1 VATPVEMVDTLYAR
15 LSTRTTDIT
24 KRDAYYAGEQSLKYA
39 SDKFR
44 EFHAHRY
51 QGWADNWCG
60 VVANSP
66 SERLGL
72 VGFRLDDGAGMSP
85 AENALWSAWQVND
98 MEAQSSQGFLESL
111 IAGRSFVSVW
121 ADSGGQPTIAWE
133 HPAQVIVDYDP
144 ASPRVR
150 RAALRVWRDDTREC
164 ANLYTAQA
172 IYKFERP
179 TSALLRDVPGLVL
192 TNWNAG
198 GWTERADEGDAAWP
212 IPNPLGVVPVVEV
225 PNRPM
230 LGREP
235 VSEIQGAMAMQD
247 AINLLWSY
255 LFTAADFAALPARV
269 VMGQEPPKM
278 PILDDAGN
286 IVGSRPIEVAKL
298 EQGRMLWLTGEGSK
312 IGQWDAASLDVFTN
326 AIEVAVGHLAAQTRT
341 PQHYLIGKMANL
353 SAEALLAAETGL
365 VKKVEE
371 AQTFFTPPMREVF
384 RLIALVQDDQAT
396 ADLARRGRV
405 QWQEA
410 ESRSEAQLVDALQ
423 KLSALG
429 FPFDWIAERY
439 GLSATDLQR
448 VREMR
453 ELEASER
460 AAMAAASFGVDVAP
474 DVADDEPV
482 EDAGDQ

>member
-1 VATPVEMVDTLYAR
+1 MATPVELLNSLYAK
-15 LSTRTTDIT
+15 LQTRQTDIAA
-24 KRDAYYAGEQSLKYA
+24 RDAYYAGEQSLKFA

-44 EFHAHRY
+44 EFHQHRY
-51 QGWADNWCG
+51 AGWSDNWCG

-66 SERLGL
+66 SERLG
-72 VGFRLDDGAGMSP
+72 VAGFRLDDGAGMSP
-85 AENALWSAWQVND
+85 TESMLWGDWIDND
-98 MEAQSSQGFLESL
+98 MEAQSSQGLLESL
-111 IAGRSFVSVW
+111 IAARSFVSVW
-121 ADSGGQPTIAWE
+121 GDSDANPVMSWL
-133 HPAQVIVDYDP
+133 HPAQVIVGYAPDN
-144 ASPRVR
+144 PRR
-150 RAALRVWRDDTREC
+150 RTAALKVWRDGDAEHADLYLPEAVFKFTR
-164 ANLYTAQA
+164 A
-172 IYKFERP
+172 
-179 TSALLRDVPGLVL
+179 TSPLLRDVPGVSS
-192 TNWNAG
+192 WVAG
-198 GWTERADEGDAAWP
+198 GWSEREATV
-212 IPNPLGVVPVVEV
+212 PNPLGVVPIVEV

-278 PILDDAGN
+278 PILDEAGN
-286 IVGSRPIEVAKL
+286 IVGERPVEIAKL
-298 EQGRMLWLTGEGSK
+298 EQGRMLWLTGEGK

-371 AQTFFTPPMREVF
+371 AQTFFTPPIREVF
-384 RLIALVQDDQAT
+384 RLAALVRGDEQA
-396 ADLARRGRV
+396 AALARRGRV

-439 GLSATDLQR
+439 GLSASDLDR
-448 VREMR
+448 VRKMR
-453 ELEASER
+453 SAEAEQG
-460 AAMAAASFGVDVAP
+460 AAIAAASFGVDVTGGTA
-474 DVADDEPV
+474 DAVA
-482 EDAGDQ
+482 

>member
-1 VATPVEMVDTLYAR
+1 MVDTLYAK
-15 LSTRTTDIT
+15 LQTRQTDIAN
-24 KRDAYYAGEQSLKYA
+24 RDAYYAGQQSLKFA

-44 EFHAHRY
+44 EFHQHRY
-51 QGWADNWCG
+51 TGWSDNWCG

-72 VGFRLDDGAGMSP
+72 VGFRLDDGAGMSS
-85 AENALWSAWQVND
+85 AESALWGAWVDND

-111 IAGRSFVSVW
+111 IAARSFVTVW
-121 ADSGGQPTIAWE
+121 GDADGEPTISWE
-133 HPAQVIVDYDP
+133 HPAQVIVDYEP
-144 ASPRVR
+144 SNPRKR
-150 RAALRVWRDDTREC
+150 RAALKIWRDDTMEH
-164 ANLYTAQA
+164 ADLYTPDAV
-172 IYKFERP
+172 YKFGRSVSP
-179 TSALLRDVPGLVL
+179 LLRNVPGV

-198 GWTERADEGDAAWP
+198 GWTEREPAV
-212 IPNPLGVVPVVEV
+212 PNPLGVVPIVEV
-225 PNRPM
+225 PNRPL

-235 VSEIQGAMAMQD
+235 QSEIQGAMAMQD

-286 IVGSRPIEVAKL
+286 IIGSRPVEISKL
-298 EQGRMLWLTGEGSK
+298 EQGRLLWLTGDGK
-312 IGQWDAASLDVFTN
+312 IGQWDAASLEVFTN

-384 RLIALVQDDQAT
+384 RLVALVQDDPAT
-396 ADLARRGRV
+396 AALARRGRV
-405 QWQEA
+405 QWQES

-439 GLSATDLQR
+439 GLSAADLER
-448 VREMR
+448 VRSMR
-453 ELEASER
+453 ADEAAER
-460 AAMAAASFGVDVAP
+460 AATAVASFGLQAVMP
-474 DVADDEPV
+474 EEPADA
-482 EDAGDQ
+482 EDDPEAA

>member
-1 VATPVEMVDTLYAR
+1 VATPVQMVDALHAK
-15 LSTRTTDIT
+15 LQTRQASITT
-24 KRDAYYAGEQSLKYA
+24 RDAYYAGEQSLKFA

-44 EFHAHRY
+44 EFHQHRY
-51 QGWADNWCG
+51 AGWSDNWCG

-66 SERLGL
+66 AERLG
-72 VGFRLDDGAGMSP
+72 VIGFRLDDGAGMSS
-85 AENALWSAWQVND
+85 AERALWDAWLVND

-111 IAGRSFVSVW
+111 IAGRSFVTVW
-121 ADSGGQPTIAWE
+121 GDSDDQPTLSWE
-133 HPAQVIVDYDP
+133 HPSQVIVDYDP
-144 ASPRVR
+144 ANRRTR
-150 RAALRVWRDDTREC
+150 RAALKVWREDDREC
-164 ANLYTAQA
+164 ADLYTPTAV
-172 IYKFERP
+172 YKFARP
-179 TSALLRDVPGLVL
+179 SSPLLRDVPGV

-198 GWTERADEGDAAWP
+198 GWVEREASVA
-212 IPNPLGVVPVVEV
+212 NPLGVVPIVEL

-235 VSEIQGAMAMQD
+235 QSEIQGAMAMQD

-269 VMGQEPPKM
+269 VMGQEPPKV

-286 IVGSRPIEVAKL
+286 IVGSKPVEIAKL
-298 EQGRMLWLTGEGSK
+298 EQGRMLWLTVEGK
-312 IGQWDAASLDVFTN
+312 IGQWDAARLEVFTE

-371 AQTFFTPPMREVF
+371 AQTFFTPPIREVF
-384 RLIALVQDDQAT
+384 RLVALVSGDQGV
-396 ADLARRGRV
+396 ADAARLGRV

-410 ESRSEAQLVDALQ
+410 ESRSEAQLVDALT

-429 FPFDWIAERY
+429 FPFDWVAERY
-439 GLSATDLQR
+439 GLSAADMDR
-448 VREMR
+448 VRAMR
-453 ELEASER
+453 EAEASSR
-460 AAMAAASFGVDVAP
+460 AALAAASFGLQQMADP
-474 DVADDEPV
+474 DAATEDDE
-482 EDAGDQ
+482 AS